1 MTGAGDR
8 LPLAPRAL
16 PLVLAGLSGL
26 LGVGLSAAATHS
38 PAGALL
44 DPAARMLLA
53 HAPLFLFLSLATGL
67 TPRGAGTAICW
78 IAALGLTLFC
88 GDLCARAFLGQRL
101 FAFAAPLGG
110 SLLILAWASVALA
123 GLAVLS
129 RRGG

>member
-1 MTGAGDR
+1 VTGGGD
-8 LPLAPRAL
+8 ASPRGPTAV

-26 LGVGLSAAATHS
+26 FGVGLSAAATHS

-53 HAPLFLFLSLATGL
+53 HAPVFLFLSRAAGL

-78 IAALGLTLFC
+78 IAAVGLALFS

-110 SLLILAWASVALA
+110 GLLILAWAGIAFA
-123 GLAVLS
+123 GLAVLLQ
-129 RRGG
+129 RNR